1 MSLTRAAV
9 RPAAVRRKVESW
21 LAERDDTV
29 AIVLHARPEWTH
41 EPILTVGG
49 TPVRVVPCPTPI
61 AARAALADRAAHEKL
76 VLLTDL
82 TDMELGDGL
91 LAHVSMQKGR
101 SVDPWDLVTQVFG
114 GQVRL
119 DSTLVRTGR
128 WVADALT
135 DLAPAQGWA
144 PPTGL
149 ILTRDHALRHLAGAV
164 LCLDPDELDG
174 AGLLQWSTDAPAQL
188 RYGDLPTDWA
198 EGIAAFLAEV
208 AGPVASPVLAAARAG
223 HGVDAI
229 PLGLLAEVLWPRG
242 AGQGADVELVIART
256 RLEPRF
262 GGNRLTE
269 AQAVAFG
276 EAAEAWIYRALDGEP
291 AARHDARRMLR
302 RAEVIAQEVDVAGRL
317 AASAL
322 LPAGFT
328 QRMRAF
334 GAAVRLAVPGAA
346 SGTGD
351 AARLASPGVGA
362 AGLAGELIER
372 AQDRLADVEAHRS
385 ADRSRV
391 ETARMAVRLLRW
403 LALPERAVPATMLD
417 AVHRQVRDDGWVD
430 RARLDVFAGDV
441 DQQVAQAY
449 RLLHAAVDARRARHD
464 REFAELLQ
472 DMTAAEREPGAL
484 LRVEDVLD
492 RVVRPVLDNGRR
504 VLMLVLDGM
513 GAAAAIEIAESLG
526 RSGAWTELTPDGGPR
541 TGVLAALPT
550 ITQVNR
556 CSLFSGRLAVGDRG
570 AELRAFT
577 TQFPGSVLLHKA
589 DLRTPAGLAVD
600 PEVAA
605 AIGEPSVPLVAA
617 VINTI
622 DDALDRSDPG
632 TTEWSTDTVN
642 GLRDLLAVAQD
653 RVVVL
658 VSDHGHVVDRGTE
671 AVLRPADSSEN
682 RWRPATGEPGDGEL
696 LFKGSRVAL
705 GGGAIILPWREELR
719 YGPRKAGYHGGAAP
733 AEAVIPLLLFAA
745 HDEAAVPGWT
755 GAPVSS
761 PEWWRE
767 PLRPAAA
774 DATPAEAAPP
784 DGRRTGRRPARPPVQ
799 DEGLFDLPAPTPVVE
814 AAAPAPVDPATAL
827 VDALL
832 ASPVYADRR
841 GTRAPLPDE
850 RVAAMV
856 TTLVA
861 GNGRATL
868 ETLATRAGVP
878 VHRVSGTFT
887 ALRRLLQVEGY
898 PVLSLDPDGRT
909 AKLDIALMVEQF
921 GLEVP

>member
-1 MSLTRAAV
+1 MSTTRAAV

-21 LAERDDTV
+21 LAERDGAH
-29 AIVLHARPEWTH
+29 AIVLHARPEWGD
-41 EPILTVGG
+41 EPVLTVGDV
-49 TPVRVVPCPTPI
+49 PVRVVPCPTPI
-61 AARAALADRAAHEKL
+61 AARAALADRAAPEKL

-119 DSTLVRTGR
+119 DSTLVRIGR

-135 DLAPAQGWA
+135 DLAPAEGWA
-144 PPTGL
+144 PPAGL

-164 LCLDPDELDG
+164 LGLDPDELDG
-174 AGLLQWSTDAPAQL
+174 AGLLQWSTDAPTQL
-188 RYGDLPTDWA
+188 RFGDLPADWA
-198 EGIAAFLAEV
+198 DGISVFLAEV
-208 AGPVASPVLAAARAG
+208 AGPVAVPVLAAVRAG

-229 PLGLLAEVLWPRG
+229 PLGLLAGVLWPRHVE
-242 AGQGADVELVIART
+242 QTVDVELVVART

-262 GGNRLTE
+262 GGTRLTE
-269 AQAVAFG
+269 AQATAFG
-276 EAAEAWIYRALDGEP
+276 EAAEAWIYRALDGDGP
-291 AARHDARRMLR
+291 VRHDAHRMLR
-302 RAEVIAQEVDVAGRL
+302 RAEEIASEVDVANRL

-322 LPAGFT
+322 LPTGFA

-334 GAAVRLAVPGAA
+334 GAAVQLAVPVTGTAA
-346 SGTGD
+346 PT
-351 AARLASPGVGA
+351 A
-362 AGLAGELIER
+362 ELIER
-372 AQDRLADVEAHRS
+372 AQDQLAAVEAHRS
-385 ADRSRV
+385 ADRTRV

-403 LALPERAVPATMLD
+403 LAEPEGPAPATMLD
-417 AVHRQVRDDGWVD
+417 AVHRQIRDDGWVD

-449 RLLHAAVDARRARHD
+449 RLLHAAVDTRRVRHD
-464 REFAELLQ
+464 QEFAELLQ
-472 DMTAAEREPGAL
+472 DMTAADREPGTL

-492 RVVRPVLDNGRR
+492 RVIRPVLDNGRR

-513 GAAAAIEIAESLG
+513 GAAAGIEIADSLA
-526 RSGAWTELTPDGGPR
+526 RSGAWTELTPAGGPR

-550 ITQVNR
+550 VTQVNR
-556 CSLFSGRLAVGDRG
+556 CSLLSGRLAVGDRG
-570 AELRAFT
+570 AELRAFSAH
-577 TQFPGSVLLHKA
+577 FPGSVLLHKSN
-589 DLRTPAGLAVD
+589 LRTPAGLAVD

-605 AIGEPSVPLVAA
+605 AIADPAVPLVAA

-622 DDALDRSDPG
+622 DDALDRSEPG
-632 TTEWSTDTVN
+632 TTEWSTATVN
-642 GLRDLLAVAQD
+642 GLRHLLAVAQD

-658 VSDHGHVVDRGTE
+658 VSDHGHVVDRGSE
-671 AVLRPADSSEN
+671 AVHRASESSEN
-682 RWRPATGEPGDGEL
+682 RWRPATGVPGDGEL
-696 LFKGSRVAL
+696 LFRGSRVAL
-705 GGGAIILPWREELR
+705 AGGQAILPWREELR

-733 AEAVIPLLLFAA
+733 AEAAIPLLLFAA
-745 HDEAAVPGWT
+745 HDEGAVPGWA

-774 DATPAEAAPP
+774 GTISREAAPP
-784 DGRRTGRRPARPPVQ
+784 GNKRSARRFTRPPVQ
-799 DEGLFDLPAPTPVVE
+799 DEGLFDLPAPVT
-814 AAAPAPVDPATAL
+814 AAPPPPMALPSPADPATAL

-832 ASPVYADRR
+832 ASPVYVDRR
-841 GTRAPLPDE
+841 DTRAPLADE

-856 TTLVA
+856 ATLIA

-898 PVLSLDPDGRT
+898 PVLSLDPDGQT
-909 AKLDIALMVEQF
+909 AKLDIALMIEQF
-921 GLEVP
+921 GLAPS

>member
-1 MSLTRAAV
+1 MSATRAAV

-21 LAERDDTV
+21 LAERDDTD
-29 AIVLHARPEWTH
+29 AIVLHARPEWTD
-41 EPILTVGG
+41 EPVLTVAD

-61 AARAALADRAAHEKL
+61 AARAALADRAADEKL

-82 TDMELGDGL
+82 TDLELGDGL

-101 SVDPWDLVTQVFG
+101 SVDAWDLVTQVFG
-114 GQVRL
+114 GQVRP

-135 DLAPAQGWA
+135 DLAPAEGWA
-144 PPTGL
+144 PPSGL

-164 LCLDPDELDG
+164 LGLDPDELDG
-174 AGLLQWSTDAPAQL
+174 AGLLQWSTDAPTQL
-188 RYGDLPTDWA
+188 RFVDLPTDWA
-198 EGIAAFLAEV
+198 EGVAGFLAEV
-208 AGPVASPVLAAARAG
+208 AGPVAVPVLAAVRAG

-229 PLGLLAEVLWPRG
+229 PLGLLAGVLWPRST
-242 AGQGADVELVIART
+242 QRSPDVEVVVART

-262 GGNRLTE
+262 GGTRLTE
-269 AQAVAFG
+269 TQATAFG
-276 EAAEAWIYRALDGEP
+276 EAAEAWIYRALDGDEP
-291 AARHDARRMLR
+291 VRHDARRMLR
-302 RAEVIAQEVDVAGRL
+302 RAEEIAVEVEVADRL

-334 GAAVRLAVPGAA
+334 GAAVRVAVPITGAV
-346 SGTGD
+346 T
-351 AARLASPGVGA
+351 P
-362 AGLAGELIER
+362 AGELIER
-372 AQDRLADVEAHRS
+372 AQDLLADVEAHRS
-385 ADRSRV
+385 AERARV

-403 LALPERAVPATMLD
+403 LAVPDRAAPATMLD

-449 RLLHAAVDARRARHD
+449 RLLHAAVDTRRARHD

-472 DMTAAEREPGAL
+472 DMTSAEREPGSL

-492 RVVRPVLDNGRR
+492 RVVRPILDNGRR
-504 VLMLVLDGM
+504 ILLLVLDGM
-513 GAAAAIEIAESLG
+513 GAAAGIEIADSLG
-526 RSGAWTELTPDGGPR
+526 RGGAWTELTPGGGRR
-541 TGVLAALPT
+541 TAVLAALPT
-550 ITQVNR
+550 ITMVNR
-556 CSLFSGRLAVGDRG
+556 CSLFSGRLAVGDRN
-570 AELRAFT
+570 AESRALRDR
-577 TQFPGSVLLHKA
+577 FPGSVLLHKS

-600 PEVAA
+600 PEVAT
-605 AIGEPSVPLVAA
+605 AIGDSAVPLVAA

-632 TTEWSTDTVN
+632 TTEWSTDTMN
-642 GLRDLLAVAQD
+642 GLRNLLAVAQD

-658 VSDHGHVVDRGTE
+658 VSDHGHVVDRGSE
-671 AVLRPADSSEN
+671 AIFRPSDSSEN

-696 LFKGSRVAL
+696 LFRGSRVAL
-705 GGGAIILPWREELR
+705 SSGAAILPWREELR

-745 HDEAAVPGWT
+745 HDEDAVPGWA

-767 PLRPAAA
+767 PLRPAVPDVGAR
-774 DATPAEAAPP
+774 EAAQPE
-784 DGRRTGRRPARPPVQ
+784 GRRPARRVPRQRVQ
-799 DEGLFDLPAPTPVVE
+799 DESLFDLQTPAVT
-814 AAAPAPVDPATAL
+814 AAPPPPEPAAQADPTTAL

-841 GTRAPLPDE
+841 GTRAPLPDD

-856 TTLVA
+856 ATLVA
-861 GNGRATL
+861 GNGRGTL

-878 VHRVSGTFT
+878 VHRASGTFT

-898 PVLSLDPDGRT
+898 PVLTLDPDGRT
-909 AKLDIALMVEQF
+909 AILDVALMVEQF
-921 GLEVP
+921 GLKPS

>member
-1 MSLTRAAV
+1 MSVTRAAV

-21 LAERDDTV
+21 LAERDDDAD
-29 AIVLHARPEWTH
+29 AIVLHARPEWTD
-41 EPILTVGG
+41 EPVLTVGD
-49 TPVRVVPCPTPI
+49 TRVRVVPCRTPI
-61 AARAALADRAAHEKL
+61 AARAALADRAVHEKL

-101 SVDPWDLVTQVFG
+101 SVDAWDLVTQVFG

-128 WVADALT
+128 WVADALA
-135 DLAPAQGWA
+135 DLAPAEGWA
-144 PPTGL
+144 PPAGL

-164 LCLDPDELDG
+164 LGLDPDELDG
-174 AGLLQWSTDAPAQL
+174 AGLLQWSTDAPTQL
-188 RYGDLPTDWA
+188 RFVELPTDWA
-198 EGIAAFLAEV
+198 EGIAGFLAEV
-208 AGPVASPVLAAARAG
+208 AGPVAVPVLAAVRAG

-229 PLGLLAEVLWPRG
+229 PLGLLAGVLWPRS
-242 AGQGADVELVIART
+242 AKQSADVELAVART

-262 GGNRLTE
+262 GGTRLTE
-269 AQAVAFG
+269 GQATAFG
-276 EAAEAWIYRALDGEP
+276 EAAEAWIYRALDGDD
-291 AARHDARRMLR
+291 AVRHDARRLLR
-302 RAEVIAQEVDVAGRL
+302 RAEEIAADVDVAGRL

-322 LPAGFT
+322 LPAGFA

-334 GAAVRLAVPGAA
+334 GAVVRLAVPVAGAA
-346 SGTGD
+346 APAGD
-351 AARLASPGVGA
+351 
-362 AGLAGELIER
+362 LIEK
-372 AQDRLADVEAHRS
+372 AQDRLAEVEAHRS
-385 ADRSRV
+385 AERARV

-403 LALPERAVPATMLD
+403 LATPDGPAPATMLD

-472 DMTAAEREPGAL
+472 DMTGAEREPGSL

-492 RVVRPVLDNGRR
+492 RVVRPILDNDRR
-504 VLMLVLDGM
+504 VLLLVLDGM
-513 GAAAAIEIAESLG
+513 GTAAGIEIADSLG
-526 RSGAWTELTPDGGPR
+526 RGGAWTELTPGGGPR
-541 TGVLAALPT
+541 TAVLAALPT
-550 ITQVNR
+550 VTMVNR
-556 CSLFSGRLAVGDRG
+556 CSLFSGRLAVGDRN
-570 AELRAFT
+570 AESRAFRDH
-577 TQFPGSVLLHKA
+577 FPGSVLLHKS

-605 AIGEPSVPLVAA
+605 AIGDPAVPLVAA

-653 RVVVL
+653 RIVVL
-658 VSDHGHVVDRGTE
+658 VSDHGHVVDRGSE
-671 AVLRPADSSEN
+671 AVLRPSDSSEN
-682 RWRPATGEPGDGEL
+682 RWRPATGQPGDGEL
-696 LFKGSRVAL
+696 LFRGSRVAL
-705 GGGAIILPWREELR
+705 SPGEVILPWREGLR

-745 HDEAAVPGWT
+745 HDEAAVPGWA

-767 PLRPAAA
+767 SLRPAAA
-774 DATPAEAAPP
+774 EAASREPARLET
-784 DGRRTGRRPARPPVQ
+784 RRSARRPVQPVVQ
-799 DEGLFDLPAPTPVVE
+799 DEGLFDLPVPVT
-814 AAAPAPVDPATAL
+814 AAAPPPAEPVAPADPAKAL

-856 TTLVA
+856 VALLA

-898 PVLSLDPDGRT
+898 PVLTLDPDGQT
-909 AKLDIALMVEQF
+909 AKLDIALMIEQF
-921 GLEVP
+921 GLETLWR

>member
-1 MSLTRAAV
+1 MSITRAAV

-21 LAERDDTV
+21 LAERDEAE
-29 AIVLHARPEWTH
+29 AIVLLCRPEWAD
-41 EPILTVGG
+41 EPVLTVGE

-82 TDMELGDGL
+82 TDIELGDGL

-101 SVDPWDLVTQVFG
+101 SVDPWDLVSQVFG

-135 DLAPAQGWA
+135 DLAPAEGWA
-144 PPTGL
+144 PPAGL
-149 ILTRDHALRHLAGAV
+149 ILTRDHALRHLTGSV
-164 LCLDPDELDG
+164 LGLDPDELDG

-188 RYGDLPTDWA
+188 RFMELPADWA
-198 EGIAAFLAEV
+198 EGIASFLVEA
-208 AGPVASPVLAAARAG
+208 AGPVAVPVLAAVRAG
-223 HGVDAI
+223 NGGDVI
-229 PLGLLAEVLWPRG
+229 PFGLLAGVLWPRG
-242 AGQGADVELVIART
+242 AERSPDMELVVART

-262 GGNRLTE
+262 GGTRLTE
-269 AQAVAFG
+269 GQATAFG
-276 EAAEAWIYRALDGEP
+276 EAAEAWIYRALDGDD
-291 AARHDARRMLR
+291 AVRHDARRMLR
-302 RAEVIAQEVDVAGRL
+302 RAEEIAGEIDVVGRL
-317 AASAL
+317 AASTL
-322 LPAGFT
+322 LPAGFA

-334 GAAVRLAVPGAA
+334 GSAVRLAAPVPGAA
-346 SGTGD
+346 VTAD
-351 AARLASPGVGA
+351 
-362 AGLAGELIER
+362 ELIER
-372 AQDRLADVEAHRS
+372 AQDRLAEVEAHRS

-403 LALPERAVPATMLD
+403 LALPESAAPLTMLD
-417 AVHRQVRDDGWVD
+417 AVHRQVRVDGWVD

-441 DQQVAQAY
+441 DPQVAQAY
-449 RLLHAAVDARRARHD
+449 RLLHQAVDARRARHD
-464 REFAELLQ
+464 QQFAELLQ
-472 DMTAAEREPGAL
+472 DMTAAEREPGSL

-492 RVVRPVLDNGRR
+492 RVVRPILDNGRR
-504 VLMLVLDGM
+504 ALMLVLDGM
-513 GAAAAIEIAESLG
+513 GAAAGIEIADSLD

-550 ITQVNR
+550 ITAVNR
-556 CSLFSGRLAVGDRG
+556 CSLLSGRLVVGDRG
-570 AELRAFT
+570 AELRGFSA
-577 TQFPGSVLLHKA
+577 QFPGSVLLHKS
-589 DLRTPAGLAVD
+589 DLRTAAGLAVD

-605 AIGEPSVPLVAA
+605 AIGDPAVPLVAA

-658 VSDHGHVVDRGTE
+658 VSDHGHVVDRGSD
-671 AVLRPADSSEN
+671 AVLRPSESSEN
-682 RWRPATGEPGDGEL
+682 RWRPPTGHPTDGEL
-696 LFKGSRVAL
+696 LFRGSRVAL
-705 GGGAIILPWREELR
+705 SDGKVILPWREELR

-733 AEAVIPLLLFAA
+733 AEAVIPLMLFAA
-745 HDEAAVPGWT
+745 HDEDAVPGWA

-767 PLRPAAA
+767 PLRPA
-774 DATPAEAAPP
+774 PAEVVARAAPLP
-784 DGRRTGRRPARPPVQ
+784 EGKPPTRRNSRKPIQ
-799 DEGLFDLPAPTPVVE
+799 DEGLFDLPVP
-814 AAAPAPVDPATAL
+814 AAADPVAQPEPSAAAGPTTTL

-832 ASPVYADRR
+832 SSPLYADRR
-841 GTRAPLPDE
+841 GTRAPLPDD

-856 TTLVA
+856 AALIA
-861 GNGRATL
+861 GDGRATL

-921 GLEVP
+921 GLDPS

>member
-9 RPAAVRRKVESW
+9 RPAAVRRKVEAW
-21 LAERDDTV
+21 LAERDDSD
-29 AIVLHARPEWTH
+29 AIVLHARPEWTD
-41 EPILTVGG
+41 EPVLTVGD
-49 TPVRVVPCPTPI
+49 TPVRIVPCRTPI

-91 LAHVSMQKGR
+91 LTHVSMQKGR
-101 SVDPWDLVTQVFG
+101 SVDPWDVVTQVFG

-135 DLAPAQGWA
+135 DLAPVKGWA
-144 PPTGL
+144 PPAGL

-164 LCLDPDELDG
+164 LGLDPDELDG
-174 AGLLQWSTDAPAQL
+174 AGLLQWSTDARTQL
-188 RYGDLPTDWA
+188 RFADLPAEWTD
-198 EGIAAFLAEV
+198 GIAAFLAEV
-208 AGPVASPVLAAARAG
+208 AGPVAVPVLAAVRAG
-223 HGVDAI
+223 HGIDAI
-229 PLGLLAEVLWPRG
+229 PLGLLAEVLRPRG
-242 AGQGADVELVIART
+242 GEQRPDVELVVART

-262 GGNRLTE
+262 GGTRLTE
-269 AQAVAFG
+269 AQATAFG
-276 EAAEAWIYRALDGEP
+276 EATEAWIYRALDGDD
-291 AARHDARRMLR
+291 AVRHDAYRMLR
-302 RAEVIAQEVDVAGRL
+302 RAEEIAAEIDVAGRL
-317 AASAL
+317 AASTL

-334 GAAVRLAVPGAA
+334 GAAVRLAVPV
-346 SGTGD
+346 
-351 AARLASPGVGA
+351 VGA
-362 AGLAGELIER
+362 GSAAELIER
-372 AQDRLADVEAHRS
+372 VQDRLAEVEAHRS

-391 ETARMAVRLLRW
+391 ETARMGVRLLRW
-403 LALPERAVPATMLD
+403 LAVPEGPAPATILD

-464 REFAELLQ
+464 RHFAELLQ
-472 DMTAAEREPGAL
+472 DVTGAEREPGAL

-492 RVVRPVLDNGRR
+492 RVVRPVLDGGRR

-513 GAAAAIEIAESLG
+513 GTAAGIEIADSLH
-526 RSGAWTELTPDGGPR
+526 RSAVWTELTPGGGPR

-550 ITQVNR
+550 VTQVNR
-556 CSLFSGRLAVGDRG
+556 CSLFSGRIAVGDRG
-570 AELRAFT
+570 AELRAFRE
-577 TQFPGSVLLHKA
+577 QFPGSVLLHKS
-589 DLRTPAGLAVD
+589 DLRTPAGQAVD

-605 AIGEPSVPLVAA
+605 AIADPAVPLVAA

-632 TTEWSTDTVN
+632 TTEWSTETVN

-671 AVLRPADSSEN
+671 AVLVPSDSSEN

-696 LFKGSRVAL
+696 LFRGSRVAL
-705 GGGAIILPWREELR
+705 AGGKAILPWREELR

-733 AEAVIPLLLFAA
+733 AEAVIPLLLFAV
-745 HDEAAVPGWT
+745 HDENAVPGWA

-767 PLRPAAA
+767 PLRPAAGE
-774 DATPAEAAPP
+774 ATPSGAAQPEN
-784 DGRRTGRRPARPPVQ
+784 RRSTRRLARPVVQ
-799 DEGLFDLPAPTPVVE
+799 DEGLFDLPAPTAV
-814 AAAPAPVDPATAL
+814 PAPPEPSATADPATVL

-856 TTLVA
+856 ATLLA

-878 VHRVSGTFT
+878 VHRVFGTFT

-921 GLEVP
+921 GLEATWR

>member
-1 MSLTRAAV
+1 MSITRAAV

-21 LAERDDTV
+21 LAERDDTD
-29 AIVLHARPEWTH
+29 AIVLHARPEWTD
-41 EPILTVGG
+41 EPTLTVGE
-49 TPVRVVPCPTPI
+49 TTVRVVPCPTPI
-61 AARAALADRAAHEKL
+61 AARAALVDRAAHEKL

-114 GQVRL
+114 GQIRL

-135 DLAPAQGWA
+135 DLAPAEGWA

-164 LCLDPDELDG
+164 LGLDPDELDG
-174 AGLLQWSTDAPAQL
+174 AGLLQWSTDAPTQL
-188 RYGDLPTDWA
+188 RFADLPADWA
-198 EGIAAFLAEV
+198 EGIGTFLAEA
-208 AGPVASPVLAAARAG
+208 AGPVAVPVLAAVRAG

-242 AGQGADVELVIART
+242 VPTTPDVELVVARA
-256 RLEPRF
+256 RLEPRL
-262 GGNRLTE
+262 GGTRLTE
-269 AQAVAFG
+269 TQATAFG

-302 RAEVIAQEVDVAGRL
+302 RAEEIAEEIDVAGRL

-334 GAAVRLAVPGAA
+334 GAAVRLAVPATGAA
-346 SGTGD
+346 AT
-351 AARLASPGVGA
+351 V
-362 AGLAGELIER
+362 GELIER
-372 AQDRLADVEAHRS
+372 AQDRLAEVEAHRS

-403 LALPERAVPATMLD
+403 LALPDGPTPATMLD
-417 AVHRQVRDDGWVD
+417 AVHRQVREDGWVD

-449 RLLHAAVDARRARHD
+449 RLLHTAVDTRRARHD
-464 REFAELLQ
+464 REFADLLQ
-472 DMTAAEREPGAL
+472 DMICAEREPGAL

-504 VLMLVLDGM
+504 VLMVVLDGM
-513 GAAAAIEIAESLG
+513 GVAAGIEIADSLG
-526 RSGAWTELTPDGGPR
+526 RSGAWTELTPGGGPR

-550 ITQVNR
+550 VTQVNR
-556 CSLFSGRLAVGDRG
+556 CSLFSGRLAVGDRS
-570 AELRAFT
+570 AELRAFSA
-577 TQFPGSVLLHKA
+577 QFPGSVLLHKS

-605 AIGEPSVPLVAA
+605 AIGDPAVPLVAA

-632 TTEWSTDTVN
+632 TIEWGTDTVN

-658 VSDHGHVVDRGTE
+658 VSDHGHVVDRGSD
-671 AVLRPADSSEN
+671 ALLVPSDSSEN
-682 RWRPATGEPGDGEL
+682 RWRPAIGEPGNGEL
-696 LFKGSRVAL
+696 IFRGSRVAL
-705 GGGAIILPWREELR
+705 GGGATILPWREELR

-745 HDEAAVPGWT
+745 HDENAVPGWA

-767 PLRPAAA
+767 PLRPTE
-774 DATPAEAAPP
+774 ATPVHAARTAA
-784 DGRRTGRRPARPPVQ
+784 GRTTRRPARQPAQ
-799 DEGLFDLPAPTPVVE
+799 DEGLFDLPAPSPV
-814 AAAPAPVDPATAL
+814 AAPPPADPTKTL
-827 VDALL
+827 VGALL
-832 ASPVYADRR
+832 DSAVYADRR

-856 TTLVA
+856 ATLVA

-878 VHRVSGTFT
+878 VHRVPGTFA

-909 AKLDIALMVEQF
+909 AKLDVPLLIEQF
-921 GLEVP
+921 GLEAS